1 MLGIVASADLSYL
14 IVFLLSYRA
23 VRKELSVRLPISLK
37 PFFSAGVMAAVM
49 LFVDQPFR
57 MLFPKEIL
65 AFSATL
71 AAGGAAYILSL
82 TLCGYISQKELHML
96 RK

>member
-1 MLGIVASADLSYL
+1 
-14 IVFLLSYRA
+14 
-23 VRKELSVRLPISLK
+23 
-37 PFFSAGVMAAVM
+37 MAAVM